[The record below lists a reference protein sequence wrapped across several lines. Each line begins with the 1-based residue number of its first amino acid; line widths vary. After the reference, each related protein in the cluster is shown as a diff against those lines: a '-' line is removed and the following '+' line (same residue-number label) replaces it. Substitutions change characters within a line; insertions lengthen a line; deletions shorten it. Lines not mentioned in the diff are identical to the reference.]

1 VPSGNSI
8 VRVAI
13 PVLGRK
19 RRHTGQVTDALVA
32 SDAGKADGCAEP
44 YVNIVDPGGL
54 EWAYYRW
61 KLWLAEAKTRF
72 LFCS

>member
-1 VPSGNSI
+1 MPSGNSI
-8 VRVAI
+8 VRVSI

-32 SDAGKADGCAEP
+32 SDAGRADGCAEL

-54 EWAYYRW
+54 G
-61 KLWLAEAKTRF
+61 
-72 LFCS
+72 